1 MNNLTVTLILV
12 VRKAVSL
19 ILSVVL
25 FRMGGKG
32 DGGGGAGGEEEDVAV
47 WMMWLGAG
55 LVGLGTV
62 GYAVGGKRKPEVKD
76 KKE

>member
-1 MNNLTVTLILV
+1 M
-12 VRKAVSL
+12 
-19 ILSVVL
+19 

-32 DGGGGAGGEEEDVAV
+32 GGGGGGAGGEEEDVAV